1 MAKGDKVIDAS
12 DDTRGILKRKGLI
25 LIAGVVILSV
35 GLAYIC
41 VAPPTDLPNWPLYTA
56 NAMVWQTVERMSRA
70 VKPYHVRVLE
80 TASAYLES
88 RTMYLIAH
96 LGVPDILHEQ
106 QVPLSCEELKPLIDY
121 IKTGEALNLPFF
133 CRLLHAAAHFDLLQ
147 EEGKGKFSLTELGKY
162 LVSSHP
168 RSLKNYVQMA
178 AGDEATVIAVSLTH
192 SIFTGASGFKETY
205 RVELLE
211 QLEKDPVFR
220 EIFDRGQADSAR
232 LVAPALIADYP
243 PFGSCK
249 HICDLGGGVGS
260 FLLQVLQH
268 YGFAMKGTVFELP
281 KVVENAK

>member
-1 MAKGDKVIDAS
+1 MAKGDKVIDAG
-12 DDTRGILKRKGLI
+12 DDRGGILKGKGLI
-25 LIAGVVILSV
+25 LIAGVVLLSV
-35 GLAYIC
+35 GLAYVCI
-41 VAPPTDLPNWPLYTA
+41 APPTDLPNWPLYTA

-80 TASAYLES
+80 MASAYLES
-88 RTMYLIAH
+88 RTMYLLAY

-106 QVPLSCEELKPLIDY
+106 QAPMGCEELKPLIDY
-121 IKTGEALNLPFF
+121 KNVGEAVNLPFF

-147 EEGKGKFSLTELGKY
+147 EEGKGKYSLTELGKY

-168 RSLKNYVQMA
+168 KSLKNYVKMA
-178 AGDEATVIAVSLTH
+178 AGDEAIVIAASLTH

-220 EIFDRGQADSAR
+220 DVFDRGQADSSR

-243 PFGSCK
+243 LFGSCK

-260 FLLQVLQH
+260 FLFQVLQH
-268 YGFAMKGTVFELP
+268 YEFGMKGTIFELP
-281 KVVENAK
+281 KVAENAR